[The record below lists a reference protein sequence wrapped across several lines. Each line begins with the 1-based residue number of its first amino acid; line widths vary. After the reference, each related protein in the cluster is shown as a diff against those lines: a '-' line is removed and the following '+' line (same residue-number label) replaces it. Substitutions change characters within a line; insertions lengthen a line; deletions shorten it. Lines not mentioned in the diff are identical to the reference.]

1 MDKSQE
7 IDNLLYPMK
16 HEKITELQN
25 SIQVENKAEPVIIWH
40 DNIVDGRERKEICE
54 RLNVS
59 VDEKN
64 WSGKSWYEIC
74 RYICERQLER
84 DDLPLQMRKYLV
96 GKSFHTYI
104 QEIEKSYREEHPD
117 CEEVPAHITKRQKTA
132 ANVAHLYDLS
142 YATIIKYESF
152 AIAMDKVRE
161 KQPGLVEE
169 FLNGEIRVALGT
181 LEQLADMEKEELDS
195 LFKDV
200 QKHGIDHITGAIL
213 PHKSS
218 TEAFEEVVSHRE
230 PEDIPTIRKLP
241 KYDPDAELSSLSLTI
256 PSWISSIERTR
267 DRANFREASMRSK
280 LKLTQQLY
288 LLEHTV
294 TKVKTEIEEIYL
306 HGGEANYE

>member
-1 MDKSQE
+1 
-7 IDNLLYPMK
+7 MK

-25 SIQVENKAEPVIIWH
+25 SIKVEGKAEPVITWH
-40 DNIVDGRERKEICE
+40 DNIVDGRERKDICN

-59 VDEKN
+59 IEEKN

-84 DDLPLQMRKYLV
+84 DDLPLPMRRYLV

-132 ANVAHLYDLS
+132 SNVAHLYDLS

-161 KQPGLVEE
+161 KQPGLVGE

-218 TEAFEEVVSHRE
+218 TESFE
-230 PEDIPTIRKLP
+230 DAIPP
-241 KYDPDAELSSLSLTI
+241 SLSLTI

-280 LKLTQQLY
+280 LKLAQQLY

>member
-1 MDKSQE
+1 MDKAQE

-25 SIQVENKAEPVIIWH
+25 SIKVEGKAEPVIIWH

-200 QKHGIDHITGAIL
+200 QKHGIDHITSAIL
-213 PHKSS
+213 PRNPSS
-218 TEAFEEVVSHRE
+218 ETN
-230 PEDIPTIRKLP
+230 EDTVASIDSEGIPSIRKLP

-280 LKLTQQLY
+280 LKLIQQLY
-288 LLEHTV
+288 VLEHTV
-294 TKVKTEIEEIYL
+294 IKVKTEIEEIYL